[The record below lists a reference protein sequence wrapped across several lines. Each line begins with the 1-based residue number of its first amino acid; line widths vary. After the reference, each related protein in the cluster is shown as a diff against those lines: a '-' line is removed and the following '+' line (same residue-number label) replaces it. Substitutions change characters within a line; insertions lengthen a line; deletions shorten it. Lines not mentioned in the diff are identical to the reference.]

1 MVLTKEDNIGGQL
14 VANSSN
20 SDLRKFINEHG
31 LIDVGF
37 ERFLFTWNNK
47 RGGLTNIQERF
58 DRGFANVEWINRP
71 STSVEM

>member
-1 MVLTKEDNIGGQL
+1 MVLIKEDNIGGQL

-20 SDLRKFINEHG
+20 GDLRKFINEHG

-37 ERFLFTWNNK
+37 ERFPFTWNNK